1 MPEPGDFLCGNWVWD
16 ALLKELRFYERAGKA
31 WKEQPEAVE
40 RLQPVKSV
48 MWYQWSQ
55 APMVSGTG
63 QAMGSRMSRVVAAY
77 EGGGDLT
84 INEVKRDCAE
94 KLADTIATAFGL
106 SVIHAGAPTGRH
118 AGNLPSRDSMGR
130 LVNRSGRSETVLDDT
145 AGELTVT
152 TKKRVLGKSRR
163 VWRTSEIRRL
173 ELLYEVRGPVER
185 YAVAALV
192 GPEEERVTVAS
203 YEGYEGWAEPGEWRE
218 FAAGLAQRLGA
229 ELRVGDLPE

>member
-16 ALLKELRFYERAGKA
+16 ALLKELRFYERAGKG

-48 MWYQWSQ
+48 TWYRWSQ
-55 APMVSGTG
+55 APMVSGSG

-84 INEVKRDCAE
+84 VNEAERDCAE
-94 KLADTIATAFGL
+94 KIADAIAAAFGL
-106 SVIHAGAPTGRH
+106 NVVHAGAPTGRH
-118 AGNLPSRDSMGR
+118 AGNLPKRDSMGR
-130 LVNRSGRSETVLDDT
+130 LVGRTGRTETVLDDT
-145 AGELTVT
+145 AGQLTMT
-152 TKKRVLGKSRR
+152 AKKRVLGKSRQT
-163 VWRTSEIRRL
+163 WQTSEIRRL
-173 ELLYEVRGPVER
+173 ELSYEIRGPVER
-185 YAVAALV
+185 YAVAALI

-218 FAAGLAQRLGA
+218 FAAELGTKLGLDV
-229 ELRVGDLPE
+229 RVGDLPE

>member
-16 ALLKELRFYERAGKA
+16 ALLKELRFYERVGKG
-31 WKEQPEAVE
+31 WKEHPEAVE

-48 MWYQWSQ
+48 TWYRWSQ

-84 INEVKRDCAE
+84 VNEAERDCAE
-94 KLADTIATAFGL
+94 KLTDAIAASFGL
-106 SVIHAGAPTGRH
+106 SVVHAGAPTGRH
-118 AGNLPSRDSMGR
+118 GGNLPKRDSMGR
-130 LVNRSGRSETVLDDT
+130 LVDRSGRAETVLDDT
-145 AGELTVT
+145 AGELSVT

-173 ELLYEVRGPVER
+173 ELSYEVRGPVER
-185 YAVAALV
+185 YAVSALF
-192 GPEEERVTVAS
+192 GPEEERVSVAS
-203 YEGYEGWAEPGEWRE
+203 FEGYEGWAEPGEWRD
-218 FAAGLAQRLGA
+218 FASGLGQQLGV
-229 ELRVGDLPE
+229 EVRVGDLPE

>member
-1 MPEPGDFLCGNWVWD
+1 MPEPGDFLCGSWVWD

-48 MWYQWSQ
+48 TWYRWSQ
-55 APMVSGTG
+55 APMMSGTG

-84 INEVKRDCAE
+84 INEAERDCAE
-94 KLADTIATAFGL
+94 KIADAIATAFGL
-106 SVIHAGAPTGRH
+106 DVRHAGAPTGRH
-118 AGNLPSRDSMGR
+118 GGNLPSRDSMGR
-130 LVNRSGRSETVLDDT
+130 LVDRSGRTETVLDDT

-152 TKKRVLGKSRR
+152 TKKRVIGKSRR
-163 VWRTSEIRRL
+163 VWPTSEIRRL
-173 ELLYEVRGPVER
+173 ELLYEVRGPLER
-185 YAVAALV
+185 YVLSALL

-218 FAAGLAQRLGA
+218 FASGLGQRLGA
-229 ELRVGDLPE
+229 ELRLGDLPE